1 MISSPQNDSVARVNT
16 SAKQE
21 TKPVAAIIGGG
32 PAGLAAAERLAGV
45 AQVHVF
51 DAMPSLGRKFLL
63 AGKSGLNITHAE
75 DLDIFLSRF
84 KEARA
89 RLEPLLRGF
98 LPDEIRNWAAAL
110 GVELFVG
117 SSGRVFPKTMKA
129 SPLLRA
135 WLKRLGEAGV
145 IFHPRHKWTGWTP
158 AGELN
163 FETPDGEMP
172 FRADATVLALGGA
185 SWPRLGGDGA
195 WVLLLRAKGV
205 TVNPLRPSNC
215 GFDVAWSPHMAA
227 RFAGEPVKSVTLS
240 FGDRSLR
247 GDFVVTRYGIEGSA
261 VYALSADLRDATER
275 DGKAVL
281 TLDLTPDRDL
291 ERLTRDLGRPRG
303 KASTA
308 NHLRKAAGI
317 DGVKAALLREC
328 RDTNIF
334 DDPAAL
340 AEAIKA
346 LPLTLIRARPI
357 SEAISSAG
365 GIALDELDE
374 RLMLHRIPGVFAAGE
389 MLDWEAPT
397 GGYLIS
403 ACLAT
408 GRAAGDGAG
417 RWLAENTR

>member
-1 MISSPQNDSVARVNT
+1 M
-16 SAKQE
+16 E
-21 TKPVAAIIGGG
+21 KPVAAIVGGG

-45 AQVHVF
+45 AEVHVF

-63 AGKSGLNITHAE
+63 AGKSGLNITHTE
-75 DLDIFLSRF
+75 ELELFLSRF

-98 LPDEIRNWAAAL
+98 LPEEIRSWAAAL
-110 GVELFVG
+110 GVEIFVG
-117 SSGRVFPKTMKA
+117 SSGRVFPKAMKA

-135 WLKRLGEAGV
+135 WLKHLGEAGAM
-145 IFHPRHKWTGWTP
+145 FHPRHRWTGWTQDG
-158 AGELN
+158 ALK
-163 FETPDGEMP
+163 FETPDGETT

-195 WVLLLRAKGV
+195 WVPRLRERGV
-205 TVNPLRPSNC
+205 TVNPLRPANC

-240 FGDRSLR
+240 FAGRSLR

-261 VYALSADLRDATER
+261 VYALSAELRDAAER
-275 DGKAVL
+275 DGRAVL
-281 TLDLTPDRDL
+281 TLDLAPDRSI
-291 ERLTRDLGRPRG
+291 ERLTHELAKPRG
-303 KASTA
+303 KTSLA

-328 RDTNIF
+328 LDAALF

-357 SEAISSAG
+357 AEAISSAG

-397 GGYLIS
+397 GGYLIT

-417 RWLAENTR
+417 RWLAEKTR

>member
-1 MISSPQNDSVARVNT
+1 MISSPQDDSVARVNT
-16 SAKQE
+16 SAKQK

-75 DLDIFLSRF
+75 DLDLFLSRF

-98 LPDEIRNWAAAL
+98 LPDEIRSWAAAL

-117 SSGRVFPKTMKA
+117 SSGRVFPKAMKA
-129 SPLLRA
+129 SPLLRV
-135 WLKRLGEAGV
+135 WLTRLREAGV
-145 IFHPRHKWTGWTP
+145 IFHPRHRWTGWADDGALT
-158 AGELN
+158 
-163 FETPDGEMP
+163 FETPDGETH
-172 FRADATVLALGGA
+172 FRADVSVLALGGA

-195 WVLLLRAKGV
+195 WVPLLRAKGV

-261 VYALSADLRDATER
+261 VYALSADLRDASDR

-291 ERLTRDLGRPRG
+291 ERLTRDLSRPRG
-303 KASTA
+303 KASLA

-328 RDTNIF
+328 LDATVF

-357 SEAISSAG
+357 AEAISSAG
-365 GIALDELDE
+365 GVALDELDE
-374 RLMLHRIPGVFAAGE
+374 KLMLTKIPGVFCAGE

-408 GRAAGDGAG
+408 GRAAGAGA
-417 RWLAENTR
+417 AIYDSENGC

>member
-1 MISSPQNDSVARVNT
+1 MIASRVNT
-16 SAKQE
+16 GEGIQLE
-21 TKPVAAIIGGG
+21 KPVAAIIGGG
-32 PAGLAAAERLAGV
+32 PAGLAAAERLVGV
-45 AQVHVF
+45 AEVHVF

-75 DLDIFLSRF
+75 DLDLFLSRF
-84 KEARA
+84 KEARTK
-89 RLEPLLRGF
+89 LEPLLRGF
-98 LPDEIRNWAAAL
+98 LPDEIRSWAAAL
-110 GVELFVG
+110 GVEIFVG
-117 SSGRVFPKTMKA
+117 SSGRVFPKAMKA

-135 WLKRLGEAGV
+135 WLKRLGEAGAT
-145 IFHPRHKWTGWTP
+145 FHPRHRWTGWTEDG
-158 AGELN
+158 ALK
-163 FETPDGEMP
+163 FETQGGEHL
-172 FRADATVLALGGA
+172 FRADVTVLALGGA
-185 SWPRLGGDGA
+185 SWPRLGGDGK
-195 WVLLLRAKGV
+195 WTTLLRARDV
-205 TVNPLRPSNC
+205 VVNPLRPANC

-240 FGDRSLR
+240 FGGRSLR

-261 VYALSADLRDATER
+261 VYALSADLRDAAER

-281 TLDLTPDRDL
+281 TLDLAPDRDV
-291 ERLTRDLGRPRG
+291 ERLTRDLARPRG
-303 KASTA
+303 KTSLA

-328 RDTNIF
+328 LDAALF
-334 DDPAAL
+334 DDAGAL

-357 SEAISSAG
+357 AEAISSAG
-365 GIALDELDE
+365 GVALDELDE
-374 RLMLHRIPGVFAAGE
+374 KLMLHRIPGVFCAGE

-408 GRAAGDGAG
+408 GRAAGTGA
-417 RWLAENTR
+417 AIYDSENDS